1 MLVLLT
7 DGRSNVGLRDE
18 IRQERL
24 LRGSAI
30 SEELQAL
37 GGALQSANIA
47 SVVIDTKSRF
57 VSSGEGSKLAESL
70 RGRYLYLPRA
80 DDAAIYNAVTA
91 AASQMRI
98 QV

>member
-18 IRQERL
+18 MTQERFV
-24 LRGSAI
+24 RSSEI

-37 GGALQSANIA
+37 GAALQSANVA

-57 VSSGEGSKLAESL
+57 VSSGEGRKLAESL
-70 RGRYLYLPRA
+70 GGRYLYLPRA
-80 DDAAIYNAVTA
+80 DSTEIYNAVTA
-91 AASQMRI
+91 AANQAR
-98 QV
+98 VKV